1 MDRRFLL
8 SQEIADDL
16 RTPEATVRY
25 WRHTG
30 SGPEFIKVGR
40 RVLYPADAYEDW
52 LRAQGVAPK
61 RISVPSVPP
70 HSRGRTKVAGDA

>member
-40 RVLYPADAYEDW
+40 RVLYPADAYEEW
-52 LRAQGVAPK
+52 LRAQGAAPK
-61 RISVPSVPP
+61 SISVPCVPSP
-70 HSRGRTKVAGDA
+70 TRARGK